1 MIIIMVVISIIIVV
15 ITTIFIRN
23 ASSASKNIQE
33 PLEVVSNT
41 VRQMAEG
48 KFHSDISVDSNDE
61 LGAAV
66 ADLRHSTEITEAVV
80 ADIVE
85 SMKTMASGDFTQG
98 SINPDIYVG
107 DYIPIREAINNI
119 ANTLSNTIMQV
130 KNSSYSVAQGA
141 SNMSQGASRSAE
153 GTASGCGNP
162 AAYSICGECFKSIS

>member
-1 MIIIMVVISIIIVV
+1 MAESTYRYAIMVIIIMVVISIIIVV

-23 ASSASKNIQE
+23 ARVQLSKNIQE

-80 ADIVE
+80 ADIGE
-85 SMKTMASGDFTQG
+85 SMKL
-98 SINPDIYVG
+98 SIILL
-107 DYIPIREAINNI
+107 IR
-119 ANTLSNTIMQV
+119 
-130 KNSSYSVAQGA
+130 
-141 SNMSQGASRSAE
+141 
-153 GTASGCGNP
+153 
-162 AAYSICGECFKSIS
+162 